1 MIEHGLALCAEYTH
15 RYNKTHS
22 CQYTI
27 ECADILFPDSPKPMH
42 FVRAM
47 YDEFKYDTDIDT
59 FTAYKLYIN
68 SKPWVSKNYLRDPS
82 RKPEWIS

>member
-1 MIEHGLALCAEYTH
+1 
-15 RYNKTHS
+15 
-22 CQYTI
+22 
-27 ECADILFPDSPKPMH
+27 MH